1 MKQSEIIEKIEGE
14 MPIHEINPDNP
25 WIWAMSKSG
34 AKEVPD
40 IGVRAKEMMKLIPAN
55 HTERKFTGGRDSISI
70 IMTTYNSMNI
80 MLPSIFSILKQTH
93 SNLELIVVDDCSNDD
108 TENSCHVS
116 LHLVDSSSISY
127 SLEIERVIE
136 AKRSQ
141 ELLATGNMAQDTSDS
156 AVSAPAPL
164 VAKESEVIKA
174 QAQNGNDLSVIITVL
189 EITNT

>member
-1 MKQSEIIEKIEGE
+1 MANVYTNYKAKLSTNALTTLYTVPSETTAII
-14 MPIHEINPDNP
+14 
-25 WIWAMSKSG
+25 KSIR
-34 AKEVPD
+34 V
-40 IGVRAKEMMKLIPAN
+40 
-55 HTERKFTGGRDSISI
+55 
-70 IMTTYNSMNI
+70 
-80 MLPSIFSILKQTH
+80 
-93 SNLELIVVDDCSNDD
+93 SNDD

-141 ELLATGNMAQDTSDS
+141 ELLATGNMAQDTSAS

-174 QAQNGNDLSVIITVL
+174 QAQNGNDLSIIITVL